1 VQSHRGSRRVKQSK
15 GSGSRAQR
23 QQAKGRGGVNRRL
36 GKQSATTQSVY
47 GDYYSDYGAAATV
60 VYRRTKKNKKNRR
73 RHGPNETSE
82 EMYSNG
88 GDYGNYNYGG

>member
-1 VQSHRGSRRVKQSK
+1 VKQSK
-15 GSGSRAQR
+15 GSGSGRTQR
-23 QQAKGRGGVNRRL
+23 QKYAKGRGGVNRRL

-47 GDYYSDYGAAATV
+47 GDYYGDYGAAATV
-60 VYRRTKKNKKNRR
+60 VYRRTKKNKKKKRR

-82 EMYSNG
+82 EINSNG